1 MVAAPS
7 SPGSGSSRAD
17 REPVE
22 HARAADA
29 TELELVA
36 ELWSEAVGELD
47 GQRGGFLLAGSLTR
61 VDLAAELRDFQED
74 PEKLLVIGLLDE
86 IPVGFAAAACDR
98 RRREP
103 IGSVELIYVQP
114 PARQVGV
121 AEAMVTCVL
130 RWAADLGCVGVDAP
144 ALPGSRSA
152 KAFFED
158 NGFTARLLVMHHP
171 LDAVEERSDG

>member
-1 MVAAPS
+1 M
-7 SPGSGSSRAD
+7 
-17 REPVE
+17 E

-36 ELWSEAVGELD
+36 ELWSEAVAELD
-47 GQRGGFLLAGSLTR
+47 GQRGGFLLAGSLAR
-61 VDLAAELRDFQED
+61 EDLSAELRDAHED
-74 PEKLLVIGLLDE
+74 PERLLVIGFLDE
-86 IPVGFAAAACDR
+86 VPVGFAAAVCDR
-98 RRREP
+98 NRRDP
-103 IGSVELIYVQP
+103 IGSIELIYVQP

-121 AEAMVTCVL
+121 AEAIVTRVL

-144 ALPGSRSA
+144 ALPGSRPA

-171 LDAVEERSDG
+171 LEGVEERSDG